1 MGMYQSLPLINY
13 YQVCLKNCDEEL
25 MSSSIFYDENSLDK
39 FLEKLNLNTKDYEIK
54 HIKVNP
60 KIKDLSYK
68 VDKNYITHYNRYSFY
83 NKNSEINTNPELVI
97 NTNPELVINTNPDPI
112 LNSNFRINP
121 NFDNS
126 QYYYSNTL
134 HSNLEG
140 MILYNYSDGYMLKSD
155 YDYRYDKDA
164 FHFGK
169 WNDEEEAWYINSSK
183 LDYVLECGAKLK
195 VDGCFD
201 YDNTLNEYLF
211 CNMEFEDFDNGY
223 ILSFVKDKE
232 NLVKGNYNIYDFSLY
247 EDLWCEQGQGWLFT
261 KGDKDFLEYNG
272 AIYKDNNNYLF
283 DNMKFIKS
291 GDKGFKLIPN
301 EDNKFYGLDNFLG
314 TGKWRNTYWFFKKD
328 DLVNHDFFINKSGN
342 PL

>member
-1 MGMYQSLPLINY
+1 MYDSLSSINY
-13 YQVCLKNCDEEL
+13 YQVCLKNCNEEL
-25 MSSSIFYDENSLDK
+25 MSSSIFYDNNSLDK
-39 FLEKLNLNTKDYEIK
+39 FLKKLNLITKDYEIK

-68 VDKNYITHYNRYSFY
+68 FDKNYITHYNRYRFY
-83 NKNSEINTNPELVI
+83 NEDSEINTNPELVI
-97 NTNPELVINTNPDPI
+97 NTNPESI
-112 LNSNFRINP
+112 LNSNFWINP

-126 QYYYSNTL
+126 QYHYSNTL

-140 MILYNYSDGYMLKSD
+140 MILYNYSDGYMLKPD
-155 YDYRYDKDA
+155 YYDYRYDKDA

-169 WNDEEEAWYINSSK
+169 WNDEEDAWYINSSK

-195 VDGCFD
+195 VDDCFN

-232 NLVKGNYNIYDFSLY
+232 DLVKGNYNIYEFSLY
-247 EDLWCEQGQGWLFT
+247 EDLWYEQGQGWLFT

-272 AIYKDNNNYLF
+272 AIYKDNINYVF
-283 DNMKFIKS
+283 DNMKFSES
-291 GDKGFKLIPN
+291 GNKGFKLIP
-301 EDNKFYGLDNFLG
+301 EKDNKFYGLDNFLG
-314 TGKWRNTYWFFKKD
+314 IGKWRKTYWFFKKD
-328 DLVNHDFFINKSGN
+328 KLNNMDFFINKGGVYIKESF
-342 PL
+342 